1 MFHIRICFHWQAV
14 LRMFVTQNQIACMW
28 RFLGGETVFKRLHTN
43 NSVLIDSEAHSTI
56 LRRRLFRIL
65 YCEFWCTLK
74 KTIWCQLSSS
84 RAVRDQCIDYWTWH
98 GAGWWRWSSTCPL
111 PCIGHFPAHTW
122 SWSRLS
128 KTVQKASQH
137 LIMCLIIHVMRN
149 MESVSVIISIA

>member
-28 RFLGGETVFKRLHTN
+28 RFLGGETVFKRLLTN

-74 KTIWCQLSSS
+74 KTIWCPLSSS
-84 RAVRDQCIDYWTWH
+84 RPVRDRVLITEHDTVD
-98 GAGWWRWSSTCPL
+98 ATCPL
-111 PCIGHFPAHTW
+111 PRIGHFPCTHYSGHW

-128 KTVQKASQH
+128 KTVQKVSQH
-137 LIMCLIIHVMRN
+137 LIMCLIIHVIRN